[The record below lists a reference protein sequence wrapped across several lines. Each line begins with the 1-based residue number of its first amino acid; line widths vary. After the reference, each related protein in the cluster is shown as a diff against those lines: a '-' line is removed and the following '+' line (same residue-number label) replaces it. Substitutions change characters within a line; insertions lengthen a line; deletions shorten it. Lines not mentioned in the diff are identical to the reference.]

1 MIYPRL
7 FVLCACGLMLSLS
20 SGICGDAEELGE
32 YTSIIALISNAHS
45 FSEKQIVTSGYL
57 SVGHRSAS
65 LFLHQADAENGLV
78 ENAILLGIEPDVL
91 KELERLNNRYVRVSG
106 QFFAYR
112 PEKIVVARG
121 YITVRR
127 IILTNETF

>member
-45 FSEKQIVTSGYL
+45 FSEKQIITFGYL
-57 SVGHRSAS
+57 RAGHQGAS
-65 LFLHQADAENGLV
+65 LFVHQADAENGLA
-78 ENAILLGIEPDVL
+78 ENAIGLQIEPDVL
-91 KELERLNNRYVRVSG
+91 NELGRLNNRYVQVSG
-106 QFFAYR
+106 KFFAYV
-112 PEKIVVARG
+112 PEKVVVLRG
-121 YITVRR
+121 YITVQR